1 MSGGSGDS
9 GAMRSCLLQQ
19 ARHAVDA
26 GIDYLQVRER
36 DLEAAALADI
46 VQELVSVARGSATR
60 VLVNDRLDVAL
71 ACGAAGVHLRGDSIQ
86 APAVR
91 QLVPAGFVV
100 GVSVHTVAEAV
111 AAASSADYLVAG
123 TVWPTDSKPSAQTE
137 ALLGIEGLARIASAV
152 TVPVLG
158 IGGVTIDRVAAAAR
172 AGAAGAAAIGLFMSA
187 SADGVGCRACPL
199 AEVVKSARSRFDT
212 PRSGS

>member
-91 QLVPAGFVV
+91 ALVPAGFVV

-123 TVWPTDSKPSAQTE
+123 TVWPTDSKPSAQAE

-187 SADGVGCRACPL
+187 SADRIGCRACPL

-212 PRSGS
+212 LRSGS

>member
-1 MSGGSGDS
+1 LSGGSGDS

-46 VQELVSVARGSATR
+46 VQALVSVARGSATR

-100 GVSVHTVAEAV
+100 GVSVHTLAEAV

-187 SADGVGCRACPL
+187 SADRIGCRACPL

-212 PRSGS
+212 LRSGS

>member
-1 MSGGSGDS
+1 LSGGSGDS

-71 ACGAAGVHLRGDSIQ
+71 ACGAAGVHLRGDSIP

-91 QLVPAGFVV
+91 QLVPDGFVV

-111 AAASSADYLVAG
+111 AAAASADYLVAG

-187 SADGVGCRACPL
+187 SAGRIGCRACPL

-212 PRSGS
+212 LRSGS

>member
-1 MSGGSGDS
+1 
-9 GAMRSCLLQQ
+9 MRSCLLQQ

-46 VQELVSVARGSATR
+46 VQELVSIARGSATR

-123 TVWPTDSKPSAQTE
+123 TVWPTDSKPSAQ
-137 ALLGIEGLARIASAV
+137 
-152 TVPVLG
+152 
-158 IGGVTIDRVAAAAR
+158 
-172 AGAAGAAAIGLFMSA
+172 
-187 SADGVGCRACPL
+187 AD
-199 AEVVKSARSRFDT
+199 ST
-212 PRSGS
+212 PRRSKGWPGLRPP

>member
-1 MSGGSGDS
+1 
-9 GAMRSCLLQQ
+9 MRSCLLQQ

-91 QLVPAGFVV
+91 QIVPAGFVV

-123 TVWPTDSKPSAQTE
+123 TVWPTDSKPSAQGE

-212 PRSGS
+212 LRSGS

>member
-1 MSGGSGDS
+1 
-9 GAMRSCLLQQ
+9 MRGCLVRQ

-36 DLEAAALADI
+36 DLEAGALAEI
-46 VQELVSVARGSATR
+46 VLELVSVARGSATR

-71 ACGAAGVHLRGDSIQ
+71 ACGAAGVHLRGDSIP

-91 QLVPAGFVV
+91 RILPAGFVV
-100 GVSVHTVAEAV
+100 GVSVHSVAEAV

-123 TVWPTDSKPSAQTE
+123 TVWPTASKPSAQAE
-137 ALLGIEGLARIASAV
+137 ALLGVEGLARIASAV
-152 TVPVLG
+152 TVPVLA

-172 AGAAGAAAIGLFMSA
+172 AGAAGASAIGLFMSA
-187 SADGVGCRACPL
+187 SADRTGCRAGAL
-199 AEVVKSARSRFDT
+199 AEVVKSARSAFDT
-212 PRSGS
+212 LRSAS

>member
-1 MSGGSGDS
+1 
-9 GAMRSCLLQQ
+9 MRSCLLQQ

-46 VQELVSVARGSATR
+46 VQALVSVARGSATR

-91 QLVPAGFVV
+91 AFVPAGFVV

-111 AAASSADYLVAG
+111 AAASAADYLVAG

-187 SADGVGCRACPL
+187 SADRIGCRACPL

-212 PRSGS
+212 LRSGS

>member
-36 DLEAAALADI
+36 DLEAAPLADI

-86 APAVR
+86 ASAVR

-123 TVWPTDSKPSAQTE
+123 TVWPTDSKPSAQAE

-187 SADGVGCRACPL
+187 SADRIGCRACPL

-212 PRSGS
+212 LRSGS

>member
-9 GAMRSCLLQQ
+9 GAMRSCLLHQ

-46 VQELVSVARGSATR
+46 VQELVSAARGSATR

-91 QLVPAGFVV
+91 QLVPTGFVV

-158 IGGVTIDRVAAAAR
+158 IGGVTIDRLAAAAR

-187 SADGVGCRACPL
+187 SADRIGCRACPL

-212 PRSGS
+212 LRSGS